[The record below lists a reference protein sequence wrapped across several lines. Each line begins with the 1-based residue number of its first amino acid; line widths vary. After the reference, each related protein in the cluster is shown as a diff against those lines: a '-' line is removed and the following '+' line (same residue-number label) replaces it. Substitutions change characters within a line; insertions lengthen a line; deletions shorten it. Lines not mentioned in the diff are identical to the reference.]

1 MNYID
6 RRAVTSMTPT
16 LVIQKDR
23 CRVDDVTLAPEKSVF
38 YRCNVD
44 SICHVH
50 TPVDG
55 IVKEKLG

>member
-1 MNYID
+1 
-6 RRAVTSMTPT
+6 MTPT

>member
-23 CRVDDVTLAPEKSVF
+23 CRADDVTLAPEKSVF
-38 YRCNVD
+38 YRGTGVT
-44 SICHVH
+44 SIQFATC
-50 TPVDG
+50 TPRWM
-55 IVKEKLG
+55 ES